1 MKKILITGFEPFGG
15 EKINPAYEVVK
26 NLDKI
31 DGVELI
37 KLEIPTVFQKAP
49 KLIFDK
55 IEEVKPDAVIS
66 IGQAGGRTSITPEVI
81 GVNLRDASMD
91 DNEGN
96 RPINEL
102 IFEDG
107 EDGLFST
114 IGVRDIVDN
123 IKNAGIPAELSYTAG
138 TFVCNDVLY
147 SVLYYIKKNNLD
159 IKTGFIHVPFIL
171 EQVIDK
177 RNTPSMTLENI
188 IKGIEIAIK
197 TIA

>member
-26 NLDKI
+26 NLGKI

-37 KLEIPTVFQKAP
+37 KLEIPTVFQKAS

-55 IEEVKPDAVIS
+55 IEEVKPDAILS
-66 IGQAGGRTSITPEVI
+66 IGQAGGRTSITPEVMGI
-81 GVNLRDASMD
+81 NLRDARIE

-96 RPINEL
+96 KPICEI

-107 EDGLFST
+107 QDGLFST
-114 IGVRDIVDN
+114 LEVRNIVEN

-159 IKTGFIHVPFIL
+159 IKAGFIHVPFIL

-188 IKGIEIAIK
+188 TKGIEIAIK